1 MLRPVACAGPSP
13 SLHVPLD
20 LAPGYIRTF
29 LLKTTYSE
37 PRAITFQ
44 SLVEA
49 VGPYRELMGGQAAA
63 AGGAAGEAGAGAG
76 AGAEG
81 SDKKAGGGQ
90 AGPVGGASAK
100 AAKPVASSS

>member
-1 MLRPVACAGPSP
+1 MA
-13 SLHVPLD
+13 PLD
-20 LAPGYIRTF
+20 VAPGYIRTF

-37 PRAITFQ
+37 PRAISFQ

-49 VGPYRELMGGQAAA
+49 VGPYRDLMGGQAAA
-63 AGGAAGEAGAGAG
+63 AGGTAGEAGPGPG

-81 SDKKAGGGQ
+81 SDKKVVGGQ
-90 AGPVGGASAK
+90 AGPVGGVLAK